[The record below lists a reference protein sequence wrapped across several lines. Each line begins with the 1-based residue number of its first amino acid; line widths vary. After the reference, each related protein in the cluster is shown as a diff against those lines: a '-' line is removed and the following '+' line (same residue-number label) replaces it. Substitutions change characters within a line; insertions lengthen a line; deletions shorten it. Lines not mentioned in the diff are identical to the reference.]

1 MIFFPLKKV
10 SKNVA
15 AVRSLEP
22 PLPTFEWEVSELPQT
37 FSFPIFYSIIFFLNY
52 YNVHYVNV
60 VYTSENIGTQISV
73 LNRDIWAKICTKIE
87 AKTTLH

>member
-1 MIFFPLKKV
+1 MLWYTVYCILYKI
-10 SKNVA
+10 
-15 AVRSLEP
+15 
-22 PLPTFEWEVSELPQT
+22 
-37 FSFPIFYSIIFFLNY
+37 SFPIFYSIIFLNY

>member
-1 MIFFPLKKV
+1 MKVFFYRKVGKKSCDTVLLKGQ
-10 SKNVA
+10 SK
-15 AVRSLEP
+15 EI
-22 PLPTFEWEVSELPQT
+22 
-37 FSFPIFYSIIFFLNY
+37 FSFPIFYSIIFLNY